1 MMLTFDTESRT
12 TEADHLAIRLWLRML
27 ACTNLVERRVGA
39 NLRDAYA
46 TTLPRFD
53 FLSQL
58 ERSPG
63 GLRMTEISRRMM
75 VTAGNITRLADQL
88 VAEGLITRTPATDD
102 RRAANVQLT
111 ARGRRTFD
119 QMAREHE
126 GWIVAMFDRLDEA
139 ERRSLFELLGRLKR
153 HLNDG
158 VGGRTR

>member
-39 NLRDAYA
+39 QLREAHA

-63 GLRMTEISRRMM
+63 GLRMSEISRRMM

-102 RRAANVQLT
+102 RRAANIQLT
-111 ARGRRTFD
+111 ARGRRVFD

-126 GWIVAMFDRLDEA
+126 GWIVAMFEGLDEG
-139 ERRSLFELLGRLKR
+139 ERRTLFELLGRLKR
-153 HLNDG
+153 HLNAG
-158 VGGRTR
+158 EERPR

>member
-1 MMLTFDTESRT
+1 
-12 TEADHLAIRLWLRML
+12 ML

>member
-27 ACTNLVERRVGA
+27 ACTNLVGRRVA
-39 NLRDAYA
+39 VKLRDAHA

-58 ERSPG
+58 ERSPD

-88 VAEGLITRTPATDD
+88 VAEGLITRTPAADD
-102 RRAANVQLT
+102 RRAAIVQLT
-111 ARGRRTFD
+111 ARGRRIFD

-126 GWIVAMFDRLDEA
+126 GWIVAMFDGLDEG
-139 ERRSLFELLGRLKR
+139 ERHALFDLLGRLKR
-153 HLNDG
+153 HLNTGDDG
-158 VGGRTR
+158 RPR